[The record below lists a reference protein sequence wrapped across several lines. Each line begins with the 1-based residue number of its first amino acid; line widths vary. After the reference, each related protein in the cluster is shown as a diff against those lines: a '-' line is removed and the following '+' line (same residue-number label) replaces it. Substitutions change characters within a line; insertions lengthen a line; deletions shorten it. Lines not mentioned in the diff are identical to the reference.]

1 MKEVLLQF
9 IEKDSD
15 KLSLLVKLID
25 DIRPKTFDDFTYSV
39 KKIKELREIIDT
51 DEQLKKEFASQ
62 LIIFIGNSKQS
73 ELFTQV
79 NLLSRG
85 TLLSEI
91 RKRLFQKILPAEN
104 DTSTLRGII
113 NTIFYKKKD
122 YDWLEKIP
130 DEVIVDLLISLK
142 IIHPSELDSK
152 HFIVDELLNDI
163 YILSQVITSL
173 SIDKNIVKNF
183 DSVLAIDSPF
193 MRLHEQVDI
202 YVALVEKSEISKKS
216 TEQNYINLV
225 NRINECYNQIN
236 IIRESKS
243 VYGTSLE
250 LTVVLNKIKLSLIRL
265 NNLLDLLVSHEK
277 SERHLTHL
285 VSFIKELVRNE
296 NKKNSIRNYFNETIS
311 LLAFQITEHTG
322 KIGEH
327 YVTSTA
333 KEYFHM
339 FYNAIKGGLIVG
351 FLVILKFLINGLYL
365 PLFQDTLLK
374 ALNYSFGF
382 IGIQLIHGT
391 LATKQ
396 PSMTA
401 ATIAHAI
408 ENKSDDGEVKEIA
421 EFIIKVIRSQF
432 IAVVGN
438 VIIALPVAY
447 AISWVWLMVAGH
459 PIANSEKALHKM
471 HELNPFTTLCV
482 VHAAIAG
489 IMLFI
494 SGTLAGISENAN
506 VYNGYSRRI
515 KKHPFLLKV
524 LGVRQTEKLGNYV
537 ADNIGGLTGNFTLG
551 FFLAFV
557 AFFGSI
563 FGLPLDIQ
571 HVTFASGNL
580 GMAMASLG
588 MNIDLY
594 DVSMACVGI
603 LLIGTT
609 NILVSFSLALI
620 VATKSRGIKLT
631 RTPQVLFYLLKS
643 FIKNPVRFVF
653 PKKEKE

>member
-1 MKEVLLQF
+1 MKDVLVQF
-9 IEKDSD
+9 IQKDSD
-15 KLSLLVKLID
+15 KLTLLVKLVEQ
-25 DIRPKTFDDFTYSV
+25 IRPKNFDDFTYSI
-39 KKIKELREIIDT
+39 KKIKELREIIDA
-51 DEQLKKEFASQ
+51 DERLQKEFSSEFVS
-62 LIIFIGNSKQS
+62 FIGNSKQS

-91 RKRLFQKILPAEN
+91 RKRLFQKILPVEN

-113 NTIFYKKKD
+113 NTVFYKKKD
-122 YDWLEKIP
+122 YEWLEKIP
-130 DEVIVDLLISLK
+130 DDVIVDLLISLK
-142 IIHPSELDSK
+142 IIHLSELESK
-152 HFIVDELLNDI
+152 HLIVDELLNDI

-183 DSVLAIDSPF
+183 DKVLTIDSPF
-193 MRLHEQVDI
+193 MRLHEQVDV
-202 YVALVEKSEISKKS
+202 YVTLVEQEKISRKS
-216 TEQNYINLV
+216 TEENYVNLI
-225 NRINECYNQIN
+225 NRINECYHQIN

-277 SERHLTHL
+277 SERDLTHL

-327 YVTSTA
+327 YITSTA
-333 KEYFHM
+333 KEYFQM

-351 FLVILKFLINGLYL
+351 FLVILKFLINGLHL

-408 ENKSDDGEVKEIA
+408 ENKSEEGEIKEIA

-447 AISWVWLMVAGH
+447 AISWVWLMAAGH
-459 PIANSEKALHKM
+459 PIANPEKALHKI

-506 VYNGYSRRI
+506 VYNGYSSRI

-643 FIKNPVRFVF
+643 FIKNPARFIF
-653 PKKEKE
+653 PEKEKE